1 MLQSTDYFNTSHSI
15 NTVEETAYM
24 YICNTIFEL
33 ANDTCLIYFYNFL
46 TLLFLVFYLHLLIK
60 KKIFITNLLIFL

>member
-1 MLQSTDYFNTSHSI
+1 MNQYVLGDTSHSI

-33 ANDTCLIYFYNFL
+33 ADDTCLIYFYNFL
-46 TLLFLVFYLHLLIK
+46 TLLFLVNETLDVPLLSRSLGE
-60 KKIFITNLLIFL
+60 NRE